1 MDRCSKPML
10 RIALLALAAGLLA
23 GCDTLRDAS
32 GAGKQPPDE
41 FAVLTKA
48 PLIIPPDYNLRP
60 PQPGAAP
67 TNQVEPTKTAQQTL
81 YAQDPQTV
89 ASNMTGSYSQ
99 GEKLLLAYAGVQNA
113 DPAIRQ
119 DLASDSKSMQGAT
132 DDFTDSV
139 LFWKKPAPGA
149 AETSVNADAEAGR
162 VSAQQ
167 AAGQKVGSGAAPPK
181 SDDDSSDTP
190 KEEKKSGGWF
200 DWF

>member
-1 MDRCSKPML
+1 MERRSRPL
-10 RIALLALAAGLLA
+10 YGIAFLVLAAGLLA
-23 GCDTLRDAS
+23 GCDSVREAS
-32 GAGKQPPDE
+32 GAGKEPPDE

-67 TNQVEPTKTAQQTL
+67 TNSVEPTKEAQQTL

-113 DPAIRQ
+113 DPSIRQ
-119 DLASDSKSMQGAT
+119 DLLSDRKSMQGAT
-132 DDFTDSV
+132 DSFTDEV
-139 LFWKKPAPGA
+139 LFWKKPETA
-149 AETSVNADAEAGR
+149 ATDVPVNADAEAGR

-167 AAGQKVGSGAAPPK
+167 AAGQKVGGSAAAPKADTDTSDNPK
-181 SDDDSSDTP
+181 D
-190 KEEKKSGGWF
+190 EKKSGGWF

>member
-1 MDRCSKPML
+1 MERSSKPAL
-10 RIALLALAAGLLA
+10 RIALLAVVTGLLA

-32 GAGKQPPDE
+32 GASKAPPDE

-67 TNQVEPTKTAQQTL
+67 TNQVEPTRAAQQTL

-89 ASNMTGSYSQ
+89 ASNMAGNYSQ

-113 DPAIRQ
+113 DPSIRQ
-119 DLASDSKSMQGAT
+119 DIASDAKSMQGAT

-139 LFWKKPAPGA
+139 LFWKKPET
-149 AETSVNADAEAGR
+149 AEVPVNADAEAGR

-167 AAGQKVGSGAAPPK
+167 AAGQKVGGGAAPPPK
-181 SDDDSSDTP
+181 TDADESDTT
-190 KEEKKSGGWF
+190 KEQKKSGGWF